1 VVRAFRSAA
10 PVNMQTPPQMPQK
23 RGRGASTL
31 LQGDAPKKRPRS
43 VRVMNNEELW
53 AMLLQELE
61 EVIAEL
67 EELCK

>member
-1 VVRAFRSAA
+1 
-10 PVNMQTPPQMPQK
+10 
-23 RGRGASTL
+23 
-31 LQGDAPKKRPRS
+31 

>member
-1 VVRAFRSAA
+1 VRA
-10 PVNMQTPPQMPQK
+10 
-23 RGRGASTL
+23 
-31 LQGDAPKKRPRS
+31 
-43 VRVMNNEELW
+43 MNNEELW